1 LYIERPGQPA
11 EIGEALLREGGH
23 VVQKSNSS
31 TTPDVAIKLVRVTKR
46 LFGTLIKGEQPQTP
60 VRDNFD
66 ESKAMNYQ

>member
-1 LYIERPGQPA
+1 
-11 EIGEALLREGGH
+11 